1 MRHCRVVGVV
11 LIGYLVLLRFGVAYV
26 FALPAGRDDN
36 DPSPVRDSAAPLMV
50 ALGDSFMS
58 GEGAERYL
66 PDTDVPANRCHRATS
81 AHPYLV
87 AKQLGMWLVS
97 AACSGATTEDFT
109 SPQHETSPRSTY
121 GGVAQLDALDAPRIT
136 PDADVEPGLPAVV
149 LVGIGGNDAE
159 FGDIVRSCLD
169 TDCRPGLRSH
179 TARLETDVQ

>member
-66 PDTDVPANRCHRATS
+66 PDTDVPADRCHRATS

-87 AKQLGMWLVS
+87 AKQLGMRLVS
-97 AACSGATTEDFT
+97 AACSGRHDGGLHIPSARNLASVDLRWGRPTRRARCTTHH
-109 SPQHETSPRSTY
+109 P
-121 GGVAQLDALDAPRIT
+121 
-136 PDADVEPGLPAVV
+136 
-149 LVGIGGNDAE
+149 
-159 FGDIVRSCLD
+159 
-169 TDCRPGLRSH
+169 
-179 TARLETDVQ
+179 